1 MILNRFNVWSA
12 WLSEKRH
19 RNSPIHEKGK
29 KEEWDDY
36 KLLAQ
41 WFVGFWRTALAVI
54 GQWHSTCSKETS
66 TLVNLLRKNLYAILP
81 RCSLFSGVIIF
92 KTWNYYAMK
101 WSNLAGNFQLGLNI
115 TVYKWKAVVSLINNP
130 QQRWKDYFFLQQ
142 LVVAIDWLWK
152 AANIKDKKKTA
163 AVYVGSSITVHNPWF
178 FVHKW
183 KRNKLMPRFYWSIR
197 PK

>member
-1 MILNRFNVWSA
+1 MTFR
-12 WLSEKRH
+12 
-19 RNSPIHEKGK
+19 
-29 KEEWDDY
+29 
-36 KLLAQ
+36 
-41 WFVGFWRTALAVI
+41 
-54 GQWHSTCSKETS
+54 ETS
-66 TLVNLLRKNLYAILP
+66 PEFAYSWKRQKGGMRWLQAFSAVVCRVLADSVSCNWSMAFNMFKGNQYLSKSFAEKLVRHSP
-81 RCSLFSGVIIF
+81 CSLCSGVIIF

-130 QQRWKDYFFLQQ
+130 QQRWNDYFFLQQ

>member
-66 TLVNLLRKNLYAILP
+66 TLVNLLRKKLVRHSP
-81 RCSLFSGVIIF
+81 CSLFSGVIIF

-183 KRNKLMPRFYWSIR
+183 KRNKLMPLFYWSIR